1 MFPIIEPCILTNLF
15 FVCTIHWVKVCEH
28 LPTSDTFYKSVYYL
42 TLAKKHQSQ
51 LIICSRA
58 ARWAVAWKEGSLI
71 WKWVDLRCRRESF
84 QGFSLK
90 LLEFIEWIDYNRG
103 VERKHPLQKWMLLVD
118 YLNVLMDTAY
128 PVDQTGWAFLFTLIS
143 LIEKGD
149 NRYNQATKGYQQ
161 S

>member
-1 MFPIIEPCILTNLF
+1 
-15 FVCTIHWVKVCEH
+15 
-28 LPTSDTFYKSVYYL
+28 
-42 TLAKKHQSQ
+42 
-51 LIICSRA
+51 
-58 ARWAVAWKEGSLI
+58 
-71 WKWVDLRCRRESF
+71 
-84 QGFSLK
+84 LK